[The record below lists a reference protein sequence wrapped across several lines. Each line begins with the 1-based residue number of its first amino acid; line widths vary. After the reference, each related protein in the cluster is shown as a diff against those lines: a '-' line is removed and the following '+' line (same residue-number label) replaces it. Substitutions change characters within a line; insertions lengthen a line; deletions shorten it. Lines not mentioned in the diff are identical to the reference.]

1 MKDNAHDPYTHI
13 EALFPLCRSITGD
26 GLRRTLQYIGKH
38 VELAISEVP
47 SGTKVLDWEIPME
60 WNVRGAKLRTPDGR
74 VVLDF
79 ARNNLHLLQY
89 SVPVDRLVPRAEL
102 EDHLY
107 SLPAQPDLIPYRTA
121 YFAQTWGFCL
131 THQDR
136 MALDE
141 AAYHVQIDTTL
152 QPGALSYGECVLV
165 GEQPE
170 ELLFSIH
177 CCHPSLANDNLSSIA
192 VAIELARAL
201 AQKPHRFTYRF
212 LFAPGT
218 IGAIAWLHANR
229 ETAVPRIRH
238 GIVLANL
245 GDKGPPTWKR
255 PRCDAPIDRVVAQ
268 AMRDLEIGDHP
279 LPFEPYGYDE
289 RQFCSPGFNLP
300 VGRLTR
306 SPAGTF
312 PEYHTS
318 ADNLD
323 LVRPEALAESLR
335 LLQSIVEII
344 EADTT
349 WINTCPYGEPQLG
362 RRGLYAKIGGQ
373 AGDGGRLSAQFDQ
386 LTLLWVLNL
395 SDGAHSLLDIA
406 ERSGKPFA
414 AVAAAAVALREAEL
428 LRPTTKRATAGL

>member
-1 MKDNAHDPYTHI
+1 MRDNAHDLYTHI

-26 GLRRTLQYIGKH
+26 GLRRTLQYIGKQIALE
-38 VELAISEVP
+38 VSEVP

-74 VVLDF
+74 TVLDF
-79 ARNNLHLLQY
+79 AHNNLHLLQY
-89 SVPVDRLVPRAEL
+89 SVSVDRLVSRAEL

-121 YFAQTWGFCL
+121 YFAHTWGFCL
-131 THQDR
+131 AHQDR

-152 QPGALSYGECVLV
+152 QSGALSYGECVLA
-165 GEQPE
+165 GEQPD

-177 CCHPSLANDNLSSIA
+177 CCHPSLANDNLSSVA

-201 AQKPHRFTYRF
+201 ARKPHRFTYRF

-229 ETAVPRIRH
+229 ESSVPLIRH

-245 GDKGPPTWKR
+245 GDTGTPTWKR
-255 PRCDAPIDRVVAQ
+255 SRCDAPINRVVAQ
-268 AMRDLEIGDHP
+268 AMRDLEIDDRP

-312 PEYHTS
+312 QEYHTS

-323 LVRPEALAESLR
+323 FVRPEALAESFQ
-335 LLQSIVEII
+335 LLKSIVEII

-373 AGDGGRLSAQFDQ
+373 AGDAGRLSAQFDQ

-395 SDGAHSLLDIA
+395 SDGSHSLLDIA

-414 AVAAAAVALREAEL
+414 AVAAAAAALREAEL
-428 LRPTTKRATAGL
+428 LRPTTKRATAG